1 MVRDCFY
8 FPRLEGPGR
17 TPSFSIKYAGSSE
30 KAVELPA
37 GGVEDA
43 LLVFQAVMDQWP
55 AVLVDYIADEL
66 FRRLRFLEKG
76 FVHVANDLSAEQPH
90 IVDVIWEAFHHQVT
104 ERFSPAADTEV

>member
-43 LLVFQAVMDQWP
+43 ARLPSRYGSVARRPRGLHRRRA
-55 AVLVDYIADEL
+55 